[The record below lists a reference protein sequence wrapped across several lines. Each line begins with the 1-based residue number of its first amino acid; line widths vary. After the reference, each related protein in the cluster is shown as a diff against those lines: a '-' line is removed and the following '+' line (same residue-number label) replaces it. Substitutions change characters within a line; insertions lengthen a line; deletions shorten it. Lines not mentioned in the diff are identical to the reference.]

1 MSSYSNLPDPNPNDM
16 NAAEFDEVPDL
27 DFESLF
33 KDAVADIV
41 QENVSHYE
49 HRLGQAE
56 MAETLQWALSVATK
70 ARRAPRKFH
79 MRRLRQPNLDSLFL
93 NLSPLQLEE
102 LQPDQSPP
110 QPSNP
115 IDSPRVPM
123 VNHLM
128 LSAQEPH
135 PGGEANSETLAL
147 SMFRVSDLELPP
159 LELSDQEFSE
169 LVSAE
174 AGLPTEPH
182 GQPPEQP
189 LDLIAAQFPE
199 STVANPDQINVHLE
213 LTVLEPSE
221 SSLPDSIPS
230 FDFFPA
236 QSEIYQPTAGI
247 ELNLPILEHAALNLP
262 EIQEKDHDQPV
273 VEKAAT
279 EPLGN
284 SSWLSEPLPAEPL
297 IAAELGADESTLPE
311 PETPTVSEGEQ
322 SSTRDVIIP
331 EDVIPE
337 DVIAEDLI
345 PEDVIPED
353 VIAEDLIPNTS
364 SPEDFIPTALVAPPE
379 ERQSVVSDTPEPL
392 PEPISEPIIQ
402 SQPIRPSLT
411 AETSTPNYPF
421 PNCPLEV
428 TTQLEGIQS
437 LIGELVTQDN
447 CLVEQHQDI
456 HVTLQDMLGDMI
468 SQNSQ
473 GGEVLANTLGHAR
486 QLKLRLQ
493 RSQKTLRQQRQTLQK
508 LNSSCSTI
516 QLLPLQNLFQP
527 LVDWGNQLA
536 FAQQQAHL
544 KQAALTYQQP
554 TSAGRG
560 INFVLGGCNTMIDQ
574 RLFLRLRQPLTELFR
589 HLLSQFFTDSDLDL
603 PGASGVSAQ
612 TLQFD
617 LWGYNWG
624 QQIWIELRYPGNQ
637 LELISYI
644 PRLSTQINALHG
656 TVHLVQLPQGGT
668 GLTLRL
674 PRFFAIT
681 QVLLL
686 KVEDQLLAL
695 PLNTLLQVVTI
706 NADMIF
712 WQQGQAYYQL
722 PQALVP
728 IYPLKQ
734 CLQLVTESTFSSGE
748 NFPDKIALVCV
759 GFGDH
764 QVALQVDELLEE
776 QELAVRPSTGFS
788 KVQTPSYV
796 CGYGLLNEDKLVPI
810 LDPAPLLE
818 RLETYTSAC
827 A

>member
-1 MSSYSNLPDPNPNDM
+1 
-16 NAAEFDEVPDL
+16 
-27 DFESLF
+27 
-33 KDAVADIV
+33 
-41 QENVSHYE
+41 
-49 HRLGQAE
+49 
-56 MAETLQWALSVATK
+56 
-70 ARRAPRKFH
+70 
-79 MRRLRQPNLDSLFL
+79 
-93 NLSPLQLEE
+93 
-102 LQPDQSPP
+102 
-110 QPSNP
+110 
-115 IDSPRVPM
+115 
-123 VNHLM
+123 
-128 LSAQEPH
+128 
-135 PGGEANSETLAL
+135 
-147 SMFRVSDLELPP
+147 
-159 LELSDQEFSE
+159 
-169 LVSAE
+169 
-174 AGLPTEPH
+174 
-182 GQPPEQP
+182 
-189 LDLIAAQFPE
+189 
-199 STVANPDQINVHLE
+199 
-213 LTVLEPSE
+213 
-221 SSLPDSIPS
+221 
-230 FDFFPA
+230 
-236 QSEIYQPTAGI
+236 
-247 ELNLPILEHAALNLP
+247 
-262 EIQEKDHDQPV
+262 
-273 VEKAAT
+273 
-279 EPLGN
+279 
-284 SSWLSEPLPAEPL
+284 
-297 IAAELGADESTLPE
+297 
-311 PETPTVSEGEQ
+311 
-322 SSTRDVIIP
+322 
-331 EDVIPE
+331 
-337 DVIAEDLI
+337 
-345 PEDVIPED
+345 
-353 VIAEDLIPNTS
+353 
-364 SPEDFIPTALVAPPE
+364 
-379 ERQSVVSDTPEPL
+379 
-392 PEPISEPIIQ
+392 
-402 SQPIRPSLT
+402 
-411 AETSTPNYPF
+411 
-421 PNCPLEV
+421 
-428 TTQLEGIQS
+428 
-437 LIGELVTQDN
+437 LVTQDN

-554 TSAGRG
+554 TSAGKG

-589 HLLSQFFTDSDLDL
+589 HLFSQFFADSDLEL
-603 PGASGVSAQ
+603 VGASSVSAQ

-644 PRLSTQINALHG
+644 PRLNTQINALHG

-706 NADMIF
+706 NADSIF

-788 KVQTPSYV
+788 KAQTPAYV

>member
-1 MSSYSNLPDPNPNDM
+1 M
-16 NAAEFDEVPDL
+16 NAAEFDDVPDL

-41 QENVSHYE
+41 QENASNYE

-79 MRRLRQPNLDSLFL
+79 VRRLRQPNLDSLFL

-128 LSAQEPH
+128 LSSQEPH

-147 SMFRVSDLELPP
+147 PMFRVSDLELPP
-159 LELSDQEFSE
+159 LELSDQELSDQEFSE

-174 AGLPTEPH
+174 AGLPTEPED
-182 GQPPEQP
+182 GQP

-199 STVANPDQINVHLE
+199 SAVANPDQINVHLE

-236 QSEIYQPTAGI
+236 QPEINRPTAGV

-262 EIQEKDHDQPV
+262 AIQEQDHDQLV
-273 VEKAAT
+273 VEEAAT
-279 EPLGN
+279 ESLENPA
-284 SSWLSEPLPAEPL
+284 WLSEPLPAEPL
-297 IAAELGADESTLPE
+297 IAAELGVDEFTLPAS
-311 PETPTVSEGEQ
+311 ETPTASEDEQ
-322 SSTRDVIIP
+322 SSTREVIIL

-337 DVIAEDLI
+337 DVISE
-345 PEDVIPED
+345 
-353 VIAEDLIPNTS
+353 TS
-364 SPEDFIPTALVAPPE
+364 SPEDFLPEALDAPPE
-379 ERQSVVSDTPEPL
+379 ERQSVVSHTPEPL

-544 KQAALTYQQP
+544 KQAALMHQQP
-554 TSAGRG
+554 TSAGKG

-589 HLLSQFFTDSDLDL
+589 HLFSQFFADSDLERV
-603 PGASGVSAQ
+603 GASSVSGQ

-644 PRLSTQINALHG
+644 PRLNTQINALHG

-706 NADMIF
+706 NADSIF

-748 NFPDKIALVCV
+748 NFPDKVALVCV